1 MKSPLRLVAM
11 LVFPLAL
18 VVALSGCS
26 GVQVTLTS
34 IAVTPAN
41 ASIKAGASQ
50 QFMATGTYSDNSTQD
65 ITAQATWTSGTT
77 SVATI
82 TSGGNATGVA
92 GGTSMITATL
102 NGVSGN
108 TSLTVIALSSIA
120 VTPLNPSV
128 ALGLTQQFMATGTYS
143 DNSTQ
148 DITSQVTWNS
158 ATQGV
163 ATISAGGLASTIMTG
178 TSNITATLSGIT
190 SPPSTLT
197 VTGPVPASIEIV
209 PTNPTIAVG
218 QAENFTALILYTDG
232 STQAPTGPLTWTS
245 GTTSAASIV
254 PAAGI
259 AVGVA
264 TGTSLIGVTD
274 AATTFTNNT
283 NLTVVAAIARFAY
296 APNLNSQSTSVYAI
310 NATVGIFTPVS
321 VTHDTLT
328 PSQVIPGPSGKFAY
342 AVESGT
348 NNVQP
353 FAVDPVS
360 GALLPSGLPA
370 RSTGA
375 GSYPFEGTIDPTGR
389 FLYVV
394 TENGDTVVPFSID
407 PSTGGLTAIGSPV
420 SVGSNPLAVI
430 LDRTAKYLYVVND
443 SDGTISGFSVQA
455 DGSLMPLTT
464 PTVPTGT
471 FPTTPVIDPLNQYL
485 YVPNFGDG
493 TAGSSSV
500 SVYSIDA
507 TGNLHEITGS
517 PFTLPS
523 FDAPYQAAID
533 PSGKFLLVGNTGDG
547 ASPGTVSVVNLVT
560 GGGLG
565 TEVTSSP
572 FATGVGPTSVT
583 IGPAGE
589 FVAVTNF
596 LDNTLS
602 IFTFNSSTGALAPT
616 FTIESQASPFFTNV
630 SIGIAAPSVSPANVY
645 ASNSVS
651 NDISAFTSSSGGA
664 LTPAATSPI
673 SSGFMGNTFAATDL
687 SGKTFYT
694 VSPAATNTQK
704 LGAYSINQA
713 SAALTPAAASPLT
726 LADSLGNLY
735 AEPSGQFVYAADLA
749 SKNALAFTSGL
760 NSVAASFGTLSSLNA
775 IVGDPG
781 GTLLYALGTNS
792 ITPANIGGTDGTLTP
807 GTTQTFS
814 GTWATGAIDPSGH
827 FLVALDSA
835 GDLLH
840 SYQIAPVASGSDGVL
855 TDTGNTAST
864 GGTAPTSVTFDS
876 HGRFVFVTDATAK
889 TVTVLGFN
897 SSTGAINATALG
909 SATFTTVPNAV
920 AVDATGTYLYVSVL
934 GNPTANPSVPGS
946 VAVYTIGSS
955 GALTAVANSP
965 FTAGTGTAGIAV
977 TNKIQ

>member
-11 LVFPLAL
+11 LVFPLAI

-26 GVQVTLTS
+26 GVKVTLTS
-34 IAVTPAN
+34 IAVTPTN
-41 ASIKAGASQ
+41 PSIKAGASQ
-50 QFMATGTYSDNSTQD
+50 QFTATGTYSDNSTQD
-65 ITAQATWTSGTT
+65 ITAQATWASGTM

-92 GGTSMITATL
+92 AGTSVITATL

-108 TSLTVIALSSIA
+108 SSLTVIGLSSIA

-128 ALGLTQQFMATGTYS
+128 ALGLTQQFTATGTYS

-163 ATISAGGLASTIMTG
+163 ATISAAGLASTVMQG
-178 TSNITATLSGIT
+178 TSDITATLGGIT

-197 VTGPVPASIEIV
+197 VTAPVPASIEIV

-218 QAENFTALILYTDG
+218 QAENFTALIVYTDG
-232 STQAPTGPLTWTS
+232 STQPPTGPLTWTS
-245 GTTSAASIV
+245 GTTSTASIV
-254 PAAGI
+254 PSVGI

-274 AATTFTNNT
+274 AATTFKNST
-283 NLTVVAAIARFAY
+283 NLTVVAAVARFAY
-296 APNLNSQSTSVYAI
+296 VPNLNSQSTSVYAI
-310 NATVGIFTPVS
+310 NATTGIFTPVS

-328 PSQVIPGPSGKFAY
+328 PSQIIPGPSGKFAY

-348 NNVQP
+348 SNVQP
-353 FAVDPVS
+353 YAVDPAT

-370 RSTGA
+370 HTTGT

-394 TENGDTVVPFSID
+394 TQAANTVVPFSID

-420 SVGSNPLAVI
+420 SVGRDPLAAI
-430 LDRTAKYLYVVND
+430 LDRTDKYLYVVND
-443 SDGTISGFSVQA
+443 EDGTISGFSVQA

-464 PTVPTGT
+464 PTVPTGA

-485 YVPNFGDG
+485 YVPNFGDS
-493 TAGSSSV
+493 TV
-500 SVYSIDA
+500 SVFSIDA

-533 PSGKFLLVGNTGDG
+533 PSGKFLLVGNTGNG
-547 ASPGTVSVVNLVT
+547 VNPGTLSVVNIVA

-565 TEVTSSP
+565 TEIAESP
-572 FATGVGPTSVT
+572 FRTGVGPTSVT
-583 IGPAGE
+583 LGPTGQ

-602 IFTFNSSTGALAPT
+602 LFTFNSSTGALTPT
-616 FTIESQASPFFTNV
+616 FTVETQASPFFTNF
-630 SIGIAAPSVSPANVY
+630 SIGIAAPSLSPADIY

-651 NDISAFTSSSGGA
+651 SDISAFTSSSGGA

-673 SSGFMGNTFAATDL
+673 ASGFMGNSFVATDL
-687 SGKTFYT
+687 SGRTFYT

-704 LGAYSINQA
+704 LGAYSIDQT

-735 AEPSGQFVYAADLA
+735 AEPSGQWLYVADSTA
-749 SKNALAFTSGL
+749 KSALAYS
-760 NSVAASFGTLSSLNA
+760 STLSSVGSFSFGAITALNG

-781 GTLLYALGTNS
+781 GTLLYGLGSNS
-792 ITPANIGGTDGTLTP
+792 ITPAIIGGTNGSLTSKTP
-807 GTTQTFS
+807 QSFS
-814 GTWATGAIDPSGH
+814 GTWTSGAIDPSGH

-855 TDTGNTAST
+855 TDTGNSAST
-864 GGTAPTSVTFDS
+864 GGTAPSSVTFDPL
-876 HGRFVFVTDATAK
+876 GRFVFVTDATAK
-889 TVTVLGFN
+889 TVTVFAFN
-897 SSTGAINATALG
+897 SATGAINATAVG
-909 SATFTTVPNAV
+909 SVTLATAPNAV

-934 GNPTANPSVPGS
+934 GDPTGNPVVPGS

-955 GALTAVANSP
+955 GTLTAVANSP